1 MDCDAAKSYFAER
14 GIEYVEKNIATSS
27 KARRE
32 LLRLSGFAAVPTIV
46 IGREVIWGFA
56 ANWER
61 IEASLSR
68 AHPSGTG
75 SGKGERF

>member
-32 LLRLSGFAAVPTIV
+32 LLRLSGIAAVPTIV

-56 ANWER
+56 ANRER

-68 AHPSGTG
+68 VQPSGPG
-75 SGKGERF
+75 PDKSDSG